1 MDDVRPISEAEAER
15 WDAFVAGH
23 PLGTGLVTMA
33 ARDYWRQSRWT
44 LQPLALW
51 RGGAIVGGIGLCFK
65 KIPCFPWTVVRVLAI
80 LPAGDD
86 VVGTGKR
93 ILEAAERFSRERK
106 AVEIESRCR
115 VFDQYAINGIRYD
128 ELFQAM
134 LGKAGYR
141 AAAAFGGGT
150 YVVRIDVDDEALLK
164 SFSSKCRRDVRKGLR
179 EGVAVGPSESP
190 DDLRVFCESYERLW
204 RRKGLASRSF
214 LGQEGIQA
222 LLGRGHFRL
231 FVARYQDRI
240 CNMALLDALG
250 VPRYLYG
257 ATTEA
262 AFEKGVPPTG
272 QALHFGAMQ
281 WFRDRGVQHYDLGG
295 SPGPVPEKGHPN
307 YTVWCFKH
315 DFGGQFVWTIPYYRR
330 ALSLLGVP
338 LMAIVR
344 RLGRLK

>member
-33 ARDYWRQSRWT
+33 ARDYWQQSRWT
-44 LQPLALW
+44 LQPLAL
-51 RGGAIVGGIGLCFK
+51 RQGGAIVGGIGLCFR
-65 KIPCFPWTVVRVLAI
+65 KIPCLPWTVVRILAI
-80 LPAGDD
+80 LPETAD
-86 VVGTGKR
+86 VIGMGRR
-93 ILEAAERFSRERK
+93 ILEAAEEFSRERK

-115 VFDQYAINGIRYD
+115 LFDQYAVNGVRYD
-128 ELFQAM
+128 EPFRTM
-134 LGKAGYR
+134 LGAAGYR

-164 SFSSKCRRDVRKGLR
+164 SFSSKCRRDVRKGRR
-179 EGVAVGPSESP
+179 ERVAASPSESP
-190 DDLRVFCESYERLW
+190 EDLRIFCESHESMW
-204 RRKGLASRSF
+204 KRKGLAPRSF
-214 LGQEGIQA
+214 LGQEGIRA

-281 WFRDRGVQHYDLGG
+281 WFRERGVRHYDLGG

-307 YTVWCFKH
+307 YSVWCFKH
-315 DFGGQFVWTIPYYRR
+315 DFGGQFVHTIPYYRC

-338 LMAIVR
+338 LTAIIR